1 MDTAIAS
8 PHTAGFRAATFV
20 MRHFAP
26 QDDARRST
34 SPNGNTLLN
43 SFDTLSGKDRE
54 AEIHSRQASA
64 CCLRSWADSA
74 NM

>member
-1 MDTAIAS
+1 MII
-8 PHTAGFRAATFV
+8 PQLLLGMFV
-20 MRHFAP
+20 RHFAL

-34 SPNGNTLLN
+34 SPKGNTLVN

-54 AEIHSRQASA
+54 AAIHSRQASA
-64 CCLRSWADSA
+64 CCPRFWADSA